1 MELKDIQRT
10 IQQIVSAISAVLK
23 IEVEIA
29 DSRLLRIAG
38 TGAIKPQI
46 WKEMNNEDY
55 VYRRC
60 LETGE
65 PVVIETPGFHDLCR
79 KCVHVRN
86 CRELGEVCCP
96 IKTDDRTL
104 GVIGLIAFT
113 PEQRNRLFADLQ
125 ANLTFLQKMAELIAS
140 KVMEHEFHLQQLMA
154 QKKVSMLIDY
164 MENGALV
171 FNRQGECSYMNPAA
185 RRLLRMPMNEEPDRT
200 VLAQIAD
207 IVLHS
212 PEGNRS
218 DEPVALKLGNQV
230 KQMLVSMQTLSINPE
245 MKEFVLF
252 LNDPEQI
259 THIASKLTEDSV
271 KGFEHIIGNHASMK
285 ILKDLARKVANS
297 PSCIL
302 IRGENGTGKEFFAQ
316 NIHRYSDR
324 SGKPFL
330 ALNCA
335 VLPEPLLERELFG
348 RAPDRDGQDDGKPG
362 MIECADGGM
371 LFLDDIGD
379 MPLSIQLKLLTF
391 LEQKTIPGG
400 QRKLDVKLIAATA
413 KDLDQL
419 VDQGL
424 FRKELFYKLSVF
436 PFYIPPLRERK
447 EDILALANHFL
458 QQHCAFTKKY
468 IRAFDEEVKKIL
480 LSYHWKGN
488 IRELS
493 NAVEYAIN
501 VESATVV
508 SKASLPDYLKNVV
521 LDDASGYPMEA
532 SCNLRAVEK
541 ETIRRALLLVKEKG
555 EPKDKAAEL
564 LGIGRATLFRKM
576 QEYQL

>member
-1 MELKDIQRT
+1 MELKDIQFT

-29 DSRLLRIAG
+29 DRRLLRIAG

-46 WKEMNNEDY
+46 WKEMSNEDY

-79 KCVHVRN
+79 NCVHVRN

-113 PEQRNRLFADLQ
+113 PEQRERLFSDLQ

-140 KVMEHEFHLQQLMA
+140 KVKEHEFYLQQLMA

-164 MENGALV
+164 MDNGALIL
-171 FNRQGECSYMNPAA
+171 NRQGECSYLNPAA
-185 RRLLRMPMNEEPDRT
+185 RRLLRLSAEESPDPD
-200 VLAQIAD
+200 VIGQIAE
-207 IVLHS
+207 IAMGGAESGL
-212 PEGNRS
+212 S
-218 DEPVALKLGNQV
+218 DEPVALKLGTQV
-230 KQMLVSMQTLSINPE
+230 KQMLLSTQTLSINPE
-245 MKEFVLF
+245 LKEFVVF

-259 THIASKLTEDSV
+259 THIASRLTEDAV
-271 KGFEHIIGNHASMK
+271 KGFEQIIGSHPSMN

-297 PSCIL
+297 PSCVL

-348 RAPDRDGQDDGKPG
+348 RAANADGSGEGKPG
-362 MIECADGGM
+362 AIASADGGM

-391 LEQKTIPGG
+391 LEQKTIPGSG
-400 QRKLDVKLIAATA
+400 RTFDVKLIAATA

-419 VDQGL
+419 VDQGT
-424 FRKELFYKLSVF
+424 FRKELYYKLSVF

-458 QQHCAFTKKY
+458 QQHSAFTKKY

-480 LSYHWKGN
+480 LIYHWKGN

-501 VESATVV
+501 VESGTVV

-521 LDDASGYPMEA
+521 LDDMNGYPQEA
-532 SCNLRAVEK
+532 SCNLRVVEK
-541 ETIRRALLLVKEKG
+541 ETIRRALLLVKERG

-576 QEYQL
+576 QEYRL

>member
-1 MELKDIQRT
+1 
-10 IQQIVSAISAVLK
+10 VLK

-29 DSRLLRIAG
+29 DRRLLRIAG

-46 WKEMNNEDY
+46 WKEMSNEDY

-79 KCVHVRN
+79 NCVHVRN

-113 PEQRNRLFADLQ
+113 PEQRERLFSDLQ

-140 KVMEHEFHLQQLMA
+140 KVKEHEFYLQQLMA

-164 MENGALV
+164 MDNGALIL
-171 FNRQGECSYMNPAA
+171 NRQGECSYLNPAA
-185 RRLLRMPMNEEPDRT
+185 RRLLRLFAEESPDPD
-200 VLAQIAD
+200 VIGQIAE
-207 IVLHS
+207 IAMGGAESGL
-212 PEGNRS
+212 S
-218 DEPVALKLGNQV
+218 DEPVALKLGTQV
-230 KQMLVSMQTLSINPE
+230 KQMLLSTQTLSINPE
-245 MKEFVLF
+245 LKEFVVF

-259 THIASKLTEDSV
+259 THIASRLTEDAV
-271 KGFEHIIGNHASMK
+271 KGFEQIIGSHPSMN

-297 PSCIL
+297 PSCVL

-348 RAPDRDGQDDGKPG
+348 RAANVDGSGEGKPG
-362 MIECADGGM
+362 AIESADGGM

-391 LEQKTIPGG
+391 LEQKTIPGSG
-400 QRKLDVKLIAATA
+400 RTFDVKLIAATA

-419 VDQGL
+419 VDQGT
-424 FRKELFYKLSVF
+424 FRKELYYKLSVF

-458 QQHCAFTKKY
+458 QQHSAFTKKY

-480 LSYHWKGN
+480 LIYHWKGN

-501 VESATVV
+501 VESGTVV

-521 LDDASGYPMEA
+521 LDDMNGYPQEA
-532 SCNLRAVEK
+532 SCNLRVVEK
-541 ETIRRALLLVKEKG
+541 ETIRRALLLVKERG

-576 QEYQL
+576 QEYRL

>member
-1 MELKDIQRT
+1 MELKAIQLT

-29 DSRLLRIAG
+29 DRHLLRIAG

-46 WKEMNNEDY
+46 WKEMSNEDY

-65 PVVIETPGFHDLCR
+65 PVVIESPGFHELCR
-79 KCVHVRN
+79 NCVHVRN

-96 IKTDDRTL
+96 IKTDNRTL

-113 PEQRNRLFADLQ
+113 QEQRNRLFTDLQ

-140 KVMEHEFHLQQLMA
+140 KVMEHEFYLQQLMA

-164 MENGALV
+164 MENGAVIL
-171 FNRQGECSYMNPAA
+171 NRQGECSYMNPAA
-185 RRLLRMPMNEEPDRT
+185 RRLLHIPAETEPDAG
-200 VLAQIAD
+200 VIGQIAD
-207 IVLHS
+207 AVLHNAD
-212 PEGNRS
+212 GIWS
-218 DEPVALKLGNQV
+218 DEPVALKLGGKV
-230 KQMLVSMQTLSINPE
+230 KQLLVSMQTLSINPE
-245 MKEFVLF
+245 MKEFVVF

-259 THIASKLTEDSV
+259 THIASRLTEDSV
-271 KGFEHIIGNHASMK
+271 KGFEQIIGNHPSMK

-297 PSCIL
+297 PSSIL

-316 NIHRYSDR
+316 CIHRYSER

-335 VLPEPLLERELFG
+335 VLPEALLERELFG
-348 RAPDRDGQDDGKPG
+348 RAAERDGQGEGKPG
-362 MIECADGGM
+362 MIEAAEGGM
-371 LFLDDIGD
+371 LFLDDIGH
-379 MPLSIQLKLLTF
+379 MPLSTQLKLLNF
-391 LEQKTIPGG
+391 LEHKTIPGA
-400 QRKLDVKLIAATA
+400 QRQLDVKLIAATA
-413 KDLDQL
+413 QDLDQL

-424 FRKELFYKLSVF
+424 FRRELFYKLSVF

-447 EDILALANHFL
+447 EDILALASHFL

-468 IRAFDEEVKKIL
+468 IRAFDEEVKKIF

-501 VESATVV
+501 VESGTIV
-508 SKASLPDYLKNVV
+508 SKNSLPDYLRNVV
-521 LDDASGYPMEA
+521 LVDANGYPAEA
-532 SCNLRAVEK
+532 SCNLRMVEK
-541 ETIRRALLLVKEKG
+541 DAIRRALLLVKERG

-576 QEYQL
+576 QEYEL